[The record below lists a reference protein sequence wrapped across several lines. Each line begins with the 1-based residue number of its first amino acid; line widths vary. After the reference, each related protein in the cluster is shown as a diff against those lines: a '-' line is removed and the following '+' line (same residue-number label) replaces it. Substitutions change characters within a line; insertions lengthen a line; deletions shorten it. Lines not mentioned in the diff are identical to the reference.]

1 MFCKFLEKSEGK
13 AKYSGMGWGGGS
25 EFYNLHPF
33 FRKNFETNIA
43 HNYLL
48 CAYNLY
54 VEFHCN
60 WIIITECCFR
70 GSLNMGPVDPQ
81 NGS

>member
-1 MFCKFLEKSEGK
+1 MLRKKIARGRVGVSLWTPFLEK
-13 AKYSGMGWGGGS
+13 
-25 EFYNLHPF
+25 
-33 FRKNFETNIA
+33 NFQTNIA
-43 HNYLL
+43 HNNFQ

-54 VEFHCN
+54 VKFHCN
-60 WIIITECCFR
+60 QIIIVECCFR